1 LQLLA
6 SHIILNIENI
16 LEKKHINRKKSY
28 VPDGITD
35 FKLNVNTDDD
45 EWSRFEPTVGEKILS
60 EEIFEVPD
68 RAITFD
74 RRKFIINKE
83 KEYNDKTEEFKDD
96 FTNTAQYLKFINA
109 HLAEKKN
116 HLDKIVA
123 DKEQFSDDIA
133 TLNPKLLTK
142 DQLDKKNYSQLKSDD
157 VRKVLAS
164 VEEERDTLKEKIDH
178 FTSQMSQAK
187 EELMNKNQ
195 QVEVIK
201 SELSLEE
208 IDESIQSKTINEDPS
223 VSEIQ
228 QELKS
233 IISKNES
240 EKIFGAINSLVVLLN
255 SKNQATLN
263 ELGTVKNEFNKMKQ
277 EYNKVMNGLQKKKS
291 KK

>member
-1 LQLLA
+1 M
-6 SHIILNIENI
+6 
-16 LEKKHINRKKSY
+16 EKKHINRKKSY
-28 VPDGITD
+28 VPNGISD
-35 FKLNVNTDDD
+35 IKINVNTDDD
-45 EWSRFEPTVGEKILS
+45 EWSRYQPSIGEKIIS

-74 RRKFIINKE
+74 RRKFIASKE
-83 KEYNDKTEEFKDD
+83 KEYNDKSEEFKDD

-123 DKEQFSDDIA
+123 DKEQFSEDVA
-133 TLNPKLLTK
+133 ALNPKLLTK

-157 VRKVLAS
+157 VRKVLKN
-164 VEEERDTLKEKIDH
+164 VEEERDLLKEKIEH

-187 EELMNKNQ
+187 EELVNKNN

-208 IDESIQSKTINEDPS
+208 INESTQSETINEEHSNND
-223 VSEIQ
+223 IQ

-233 IISKNES
+233 IASQNES

-263 ELGTVKNEFNKMKQ
+263 ELSTVKNEFNKMKQ
-277 EYNKVMNGLQKKKS
+277 EYSKVMNGLQKKKS

>member
-1 LQLLA
+1 MEKR
-6 SHIILNIENI
+6 HIA
-16 LEKKHINRKKSY
+16 KRKSQE
-28 VPDGITD
+28 PDGITD
-35 FKLNVNTDDD
+35 HELNVNSNDD
-45 EWSRFEPTVGEKILS
+45 WSSFEPSLGEKIVS

-74 RRKFIINKE
+74 RKKFVESKE
-83 KEYNDKTEEFKDD
+83 KEFFDRAEEFKDD

-116 HLDKIVA
+116 HLDKIA
-123 DKEQFSDDIA
+123 AEKEQFSEDIA
-133 TLNPKLLTK
+133 VLNPDLLTK
-142 DQLDKKNYSQLKSDD
+142 EQLDKKNYTKLKADD

-164 VEEERDTLKEKIDH
+164 LEEERDSLKDKIDH

-187 EELMNKNQ
+187 DQLDNKNIQ
-195 QVEVIK
+195 FDNIK
-201 SELSLEE
+201 SELSLAEV
-208 IDESIQSKTINEDPS
+208 IDESDKSKKINENQT
-223 VSEIQ
+223 VSDIQ

-233 IISKNES
+233 IMSKNES

-263 ELGTVKNEFNKMKQ
+263 DLNSVKSEFSKMKL
-277 EYNKVMNGLQKKKS
+277 EYNKVMNDLEKKKS